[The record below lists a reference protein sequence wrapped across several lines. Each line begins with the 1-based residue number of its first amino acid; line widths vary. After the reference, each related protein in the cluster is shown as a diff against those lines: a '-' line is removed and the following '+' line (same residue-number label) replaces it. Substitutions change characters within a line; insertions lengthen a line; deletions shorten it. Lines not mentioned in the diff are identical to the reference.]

1 MAEID
6 KGLPNVR
13 QSVKIPSPDEQ
24 VEIQTEV
31 QESMPSPE
39 NTEITENEDGSVE
52 VDFDPGAVSPE
63 SGDDHYANLA
73 DLLPDSIL
81 EPIGS
86 ELYAN
91 FTDYKES
98 RREWERSYTK
108 GLDLL
113 GFQFEQRTRPFQG
126 ASGATHPVLAE
137 AVTQFQAQAYKELL
151 PANGPIRTQIL
162 GKADVMKQ
170 DQAQRVKEFMNFQIM
185 DVMKE
190 YEPEF
195 DQMLFYL
202 PLAGSTFKKVYYDDL
217 LGRAVS
223 KFVTAD
229 DLVVPYS
236 ATSLEDAEAICHVL
250 KISANDLRKQQVSG
264 FYRDIDL
271 GKPYA
276 EETEL
281 KKKERELEGTRA
293 TGYQKNN
300 PIYTLIE
307 CHVDL
312 DLEGFED
319 RGQDGMPTGIKIP
332 YIVTIDNGTRKV
344 LSIRRNYKVDDPK
357 KTKVQYFVHFKFL
370 PGLGFYGFGL
380 IHMIGGLTRAATSA
394 LRQLIDAGTLS
405 NLPSGFKQRGIRVR
419 DDAQSLQPGEWRDVD
434 APGGNLKDA
443 FMNLPYKEPSQTL
456 LHLMGV
462 CVQAGQRFASIADM
476 QVGDGNQQAAVGTT
490 VALLERGSRVMSAI
504 HKRLYAS
511 MKNEFVLLSNVFS
524 TYLPPV
530 YPYDVVGG
538 ERQIKQTDF
547 DDRIDILPVAD
558 PNIFSATQRVSI
570 AQTELQLAQS
580 NPQMHNMY
588 EAYRDMYEAI
598 GVKNIDQILP
608 PPPQPQPKNPAL
620 EHIDAIGGKPFQ
632 AFTGQDHRAHI
643 AAHIA
648 FMATNM
654 AKNNPVIMAS
664 LEKNIFE
671 HIALMADE
679 QVQLEFKDKIERMQ
693 QIQQDLAQNP
703 QIQQQ
708 MQMNPQLQQGMK
720 QEADNLAIEIEA
732 RKAVL
737 IAEMTEDFLNEEK
750 KVSGDFGND
759 PIAKLRARELDLKA
773 QDNLRKQKE
782 DEARINLDKSKML
795 MNRDIQEDKMEQN
808 EDLALLRAATS
819 IEKQKMSNRAKAK
832 SDATK
837 RFDVKKL
844 KGPRS

>member
-24 VEIQTEV
+24 MEIQTEV

-63 SGDDHYANLA
+63 AGDDHYANLA

-281 KKKERELEGTRA
+281 KKKERELEGTRS

-782 DEARINLDKSKML
+782 DEARINLDKSKLL
-795 MNRDIQEDKMEQN
+795 MNKDLQEDKMEQN

-837 RFDVKKL
+837 RFDVRKL
-844 KGPRS
+844 KGPKS

>member
-24 VEIQTEV
+24 VEIQTEL
-31 QESMPSPE
+31 QESMPSPD
-39 NTEITENEDGSVE
+39 NTEITENEDGSVD
-52 VDFDPGAVSPE
+52 VNFDPGAMSPE
-63 SGDDHYANLA
+63 SGNDHYANLA
-73 DLLPDSIL
+73 DLLPDSVL
-81 EPIGS
+81 DPIGS

-91 FTDYKES
+91 YTDYKES

-137 AVTQFQAQAYKELL
+137 AITQFQAQAYKELL

-162 GKADVMKQ
+162 GKTDVMKQ
-170 DQAQRVKEFMNFQIM
+170 DQAQRVKEFMNYQIM

-190 YEPEF
+190 YEAEF

-236 ATSLEDAEAICHVL
+236 ATSLEDAESICHVL

-264 FYRDIDL
+264 FYKDIEL
-271 GKPYA
+271 GKPYN

-293 TGYQKNN
+293 TGYNKNN

-319 RGQDGMPTGIKIP
+319 RGEDGAPTGIKIP

-357 KTKVQYFVHFKFL
+357 KSKIQYFVHFKFL

-456 LHLMGV
+456 LQLMGI

-511 MKNEFVLLSNVFS
+511 MKNEFSLLARLFS

-598 GVKNIDQILP
+598 GVKNIDQVLP
-608 PPPQPQPKNPAL
+608 PPPQPQPKNPAM

-654 AKNNPVIMAS
+654 AKNNPIIMAS

-671 HIALMADE
+671 HISLMADE

-708 MQMNPQLQQGMK
+708 MQMNPQLQQGMQ

-737 IAEMTEDFLNEEK
+737 IAEMTEDFLCEEK

-773 QDNLRKQKE
+773 QDNMRKMKE
-782 DEARINLDKSKML
+782 DEARINLDKSKLL
-795 MNRDIQEDKMEQN
+795 MNKDIQDDKMEQN

-819 IEKQKMSNRAKAK
+819 IEKQKMSNEAKMR
-832 SDATK
+832 SDRIK
-837 RFDVKKL
+837 RKDVKTL
-844 KGPRS
+844 KGPRR